1 MENKA
6 VWLLGKQNIKIDT
19 APMPVPKPDEVVI
32 KVGYVGI
39 CGSDM
44 HFYETGNY
52 SKGPIVDPLILGH
65 ECAGTVVAAG
75 EDVKNLAVGDNVA
88 VEPGE
93 TCGQCEYCLGGRYN
107 LCKSVRFKSVPPF
120 HGVMRNYVAHS
131 AERCF
136 KLPDN
141 VSLLEGALIE
151 PFAIGLY
158 AVERA
163 EVKKGDTVVILGTG
177 CIGMMTL
184 LAAKAM
190 GAGKIIAVDLYDSR
204 LEKAKS
210 LGADEIINS
219 AKEDCAERVME
230 ITDGAGADVVFEA
243 AGSKATLTMAPG
255 LCKSG
260 GIIMMVGNIYDPV
273 TFNFWSINHREI
285 EIRSIYRYCNTFPK
299 AISMVASKEV
309 NLLPLVTDTYDFGD
323 AEEAFKSSIL
333 NKVDTLKCVIKINSD
348 LQEESDESQA

>member
-1 MENKA
+1 MEIKA
-6 VWLLGKQNIKIDT
+6 VWLDGKQNIKIGT
-19 APMPVPKPDEVVI
+19 TSMPAPKPNEVVI
-32 KVGYVGI
+32 KVAYVGI

-52 SKGPIVDPLILGH
+52 SKGPILNPLILGH
-65 ECAGTVVAAG
+65 ECAGTVVAVG
-75 EDVKNLAVGDNVA
+75 EEVKNLAVGDNVA

-93 TCGQCEYCLGGRYN
+93 TCGQCVYCKGGHYN
-107 LCKSVRFKSVPPF
+107 LCKNVQFKSVPPYN
-120 HGVMRNYVAHS
+120 GVMREYVAHS
-131 AERCF
+131 ADRCF

-163 EVKKGDTVVILGTG
+163 EVKKGDTIVILGTG

-184 LAAKAM
+184 IAAKAM

-219 AKEDCAERVME
+219 VKEDCTARVME
-230 ITDGAGADVVFEA
+230 ITGGVGADIIFET
-243 AGSKATLTMAPG
+243 AGSKVTLNMAPG
-255 LCKSG
+255 LSKSG
-260 GIIMMVGNIYDPV
+260 GLIMMVGNIFEPV

-285 EIRSIYRYCNTFPK
+285 GIRSIYRYCNTFPK
-299 AISMVASKEV
+299 AIRMVADKEV
-309 NLLPLVTDTYDFGD
+309 DLLPLITDIYDFEDTGK
-323 AEEAFKSSIL
+323 AFKACIS
-333 NKVDTLKCVIKINSD
+333 NKVDTLKCVIKVSS
-348 LQEESDESQA
+348 EEN